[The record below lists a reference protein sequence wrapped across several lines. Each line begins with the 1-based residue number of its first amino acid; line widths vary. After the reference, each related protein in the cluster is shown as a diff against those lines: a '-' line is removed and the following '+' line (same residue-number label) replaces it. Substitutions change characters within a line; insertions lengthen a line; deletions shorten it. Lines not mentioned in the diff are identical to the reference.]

1 MKLFL
6 PENFTL
12 LDLKQ
17 IEFGKKKHDNYVP
30 LFHVLKVLKRQ
41 NGSKILTH
49 FYLKSGVATGTEH
62 RTLINVF
69 DKTTQSEIYQELA
82 YRFVRRYKILVAF
95 SYLLEDCLHYRYR
108 VQHRVNLDLPK
119 HNWSAGWLLAKQKN
133 HIRAT
138 VDSFDNKYAPD
149 IALYRMREIEKMIER
164 KRQPTG
170 VLLVQWVLQLEL
182 FKLIKV
188 KENEQFRQNFKEKQ
202 LRIRGQQSY
211 CAEMQ

>member
-6 PENFTL
+6 PKNFTL
-12 LDLKQ
+12 LDLKK
-17 IEFGKKKHDNYVP
+17 INFNKKKHNYYVP
-30 LFHVLKVLKRQ
+30 LFHVLKVLKRK

-49 FYLKSGVATGTEH
+49 LYLNSNIATETDH

-69 DKTTQSEIYQELA
+69 DKTTQSEIYQQLA
-82 YRFVRRYKILVAF
+82 YRFVRRYKVLVAF

-108 VQHRVNLDLPK
+108 VHHQVKLDLPK
-119 HNWSAGWLLAKQKN
+119 CNWSAGWLLAKQN
-133 HIRAT
+133 NQIRAT

-149 IALYRMREIEKMIER
+149 IALYRMREIDKMIER

-188 KENEQFRQNFKEKQ
+188 KENEQSRQNFKEKQ
-202 LRIRGQQSY
+202 FRIRGQQSY